1 MAAYLQFLNLTP
13 DTRNLLYNTEL
24 MGRNTNEYN
33 HTYIIC
39 NKKALTGDGSI
50 MGCSTSGYGV

>member
-1 MAAYLQFLNLTP
+1 
-13 DTRNLLYNTEL
+13 

-33 HTYIIC
+33 HNYIIC
-39 NKKALTGDGSI
+39 NKKALTRDGSI